1 MLKNNQIEYE
11 KTYLLK
17 FIPDNLI
24 KAPYKEIIDIYIPKN
39 SKHPKLRIRKNGDD
53 YEICKKYPV
62 ILDDASQQHE
72 FTIPITANEFKELS
86 SNLTGK
92 RARKYRYYYK
102 YKNKTAEI
110 DVFKDDLTGLIL
122 VDFEFTN
129 EQEKDKFMP
138 PEFCL
143 AEVTQEKVVAGG
155 MIVGK
160 KYTEIELIL
169 TKYGYE
175 PLFID

>member
-1 MLKNNQIEYE
+1 MSNNNQIEYE

-24 KAPYKEIIDIYIPKN
+24 KSPHKEIIDIYIPKN
-39 SKHPKLRIRKNGDD
+39 AAHPKLRIRKNGNN

-62 ILDDASQQHE
+62 IAGDASQQHE
-72 FTIPITANEFKELS
+72 FTIPISEDEFKELN

-92 RARKYRYYYK
+92 RAKKYRYYYK
-102 YKNKTAEI
+102 YKDKIAEI

-122 VDFEFTN
+122 VDFEFVN
-129 EQEKDKFMP
+129 KQEKDNFIP

-143 AEVTQEKVVAGG
+143 ADVTQETIVAGG

-160 KYTEIELIL
+160 KYTQIESIL
-169 TKYGYE
+169 AKYNYK